1 MPYTSACVRECL
13 QAAGIGCAITTYTQ
27 SRNLLYDITDDAFF
41 YDLILLDI
49 EMPGICGMEIP
60 QQDPRAFY
68 PHARIIFVT
77 SHAEYAIDAFELSIF
92 RYVPKNNLETKLPAA
107 VIDAARLIELEAGQ
121 EYTIQTASRMEKIP
135 LQGYILRPAGWQK
148 RHASCPAPGLPK
160 CRKSLQ
166 QVFDELDTPEFIF
179 VDRGCIVNI
188 LHIMK
193 ISGST
198 AILKNGEPLP
208 ISRSHLQEVKQNNQ
222 SVLGSAHM
230 MEYVPMISYFLTNE
244 MRLLCGLFLVARV
257 MHFLPKRK
265 LLLLSAAGGVPV
277 TALQMAG
284 WPAMGVLTVEW
295 LVITA
300 VAWHCL
306 RGKLNLCLFLVFF
319 YEVGVG
325 LWDFLLQ
332 AGLGIAFRS
341 ENFVHP
347 NAMES
352 LAGIWLVR
360 LLMAIG
366 AIPLIKQDQPNAG
379 TLRAL
384 SVLVILGMVGAVT
397 LSEQTILPLDEDL
410 VGTWVILSVILLFA
424 ILFYRVNQQRE
435 MEAEIAKL
443 KQEQAEIVERDY
455 QALRRTYA
463 DNAKLYHDLHNHIE
477 AIYQC
482 LIQGDTQAA
491 IRYCE
496 DLRTPMRQISQTIWT
511 GDKALDCL
519 ISSKMAL
526 AEQEQIKTKVNIEYP
541 HNTNIRSV
549 DLTTI
554 LGNLLDNALEAA
566 KAAPEG
572 LRFLNLTIRRI
583 NAMLIIKVEN
593 GYGNAPIQEN
603 GTLLTAKKDKAFH
616 GWGLKS
622 VQTAADRYDG
632 AISTHYKDHVFQSVV
647 TLSFQPVKTA

>member
-1 MPYTSACVRECL
+1 
-13 QAAGIGCAITTYTQ
+13 
-27 SRNLLYDITDDAFF
+27 
-41 YDLILLDI
+41 
-49 EMPGICGMEIP
+49 
-60 QQDPRAFY
+60 
-68 PHARIIFVT
+68 
-77 SHAEYAIDAFELSIF
+77 
-92 RYVPKNNLETKLPAA
+92 
-107 VIDAARLIELEAGQ
+107 
-121 EYTIQTASRMEKIP
+121 
-135 LQGYILRPAGWQK
+135 
-148 RHASCPAPGLPK
+148 
-160 CRKSLQ
+160 
-166 QVFDELDTPEFIF
+166 
-179 VDRGCIVNI
+179 
-188 LHIMK
+188 
-193 ISGST
+193 
-198 AILKNGEPLP
+198 
-208 ISRSHLQEVKQNNQ
+208 
-222 SVLGSAHM
+222 M

-265 LLLLSAAGGVPV
+265 LLLLSAAGGVWV

-284 WPAMGVLTVEW
+284 WPAVGVLTVEW

-366 AIPLIKQDQPNAG
+366 AIPLIKHDQPNAG

>member
-1 MPYTSACVRECL
+1 MV
-13 QAAGIGCAITTYTQ
+13 
-27 SRNLLYDITDDAFF
+27 
-41 YDLILLDI
+41 
-49 EMPGICGMEIP
+49 
-60 QQDPRAFY
+60 
-68 PHARIIFVT
+68 
-77 SHAEYAIDAFELSIF
+77 
-92 RYVPKNNLETKLPAA
+92 
-107 VIDAARLIELEAGQ
+107 
-121 EYTIQTASRMEKIP
+121 
-135 LQGYILRPAGWQK
+135 
-148 RHASCPAPGLPK
+148 
-160 CRKSLQ
+160 
-166 QVFDELDTPEFIF
+166 
-179 VDRGCIVNI
+179 
-188 LHIMK
+188 
-193 ISGST
+193 
-198 AILKNGEPLP
+198 
-208 ISRSHLQEVKQNNQ
+208 
-222 SVLGSAHM
+222 
-230 MEYVPMISYFLTNE
+230 
-244 MRLLCGLFLVARV
+244 
-257 MHFLPKRK
+257 
-265 LLLLSAAGGVPV
+265 
-277 TALQMAG
+277 
-284 WPAMGVLTVEW
+284 VLTVEW

-482 LIQGDTQAA
+482 LIQGDTKEAV
-491 IRYCE
+491 RYCE
-496 DLRTPMRQISQTIWT
+496 DLRTPVRQISQTVWT
-511 GDKALDCL
+511 GDKALDYL

-549 DLTTI
+549 YLTTI

-566 KAAPEG
+566 QAAPEG